1 MTTPIKL
8 IADCEIKAA
17 DAKRVPTVEIVAYN
31 GDQMTVPGYGR
42 VVLSLAAMELAT
54 VPLLADHDN
63 QLNSVAGSGTP
74 SVVGNQLVVTGTL
87 ASGTPAGEQIL
98 ALHRAGV
105 RLQASVGC
113 EPQEQQ
119 FVAGGESINAN
130 GRTIVAPKG
139 GLTHVT
145 KSVLRE
151 VSFVACGADR
161 HTSVSIAAKFRGKT
175 MDSTSPCKE
184 LSEFVATTLPSVD
197 QSSLTENEW
206 ASLNANMEG
215 RSTATPADFQAVA
228 PMILASADPVVNE
241 QTRLNQIDRATSGE
255 WGEGFSTQ
263 VNQLRAAAIG
273 GELSVDDLLAQLRP
287 IRAEQFEGKLT
298 MPSTIHAPRNGG
310 MDSKIIEAAFAMN
323 GGLSNVE
330 KVFDEKT
337 LECADRIR
345 ATVSLAQI
353 TLAEAARNG
362 YPLRPGEG
370 ISQGN
375 LRSVLAHAFA
385 PIRGAASFSTVS
397 LPETFSNVAN
407 LYLRAGWMSVDQTI
421 LRISSVRPV
430 DNFKEI
436 KTVSLLGGMEF
447 QPVGADG
454 ELRHGQ
460 LGETFYGNKADTY
473 GILSTITRTDFI
485 NDDLNA
491 LTAIPKRIGRGGML
505 KLNDLGWRE
514 FLDNATFFSV
524 ANKNLTGSE
533 LNDVGLD
540 WTESRYNLLEDPDGQ
555 PLGVPA
561 KILLVPPTQKTMA
574 LKLLGSVYVTGIQEM
589 PSGNIWRNRFVL
601 ESSPYMENPK
611 YAGSSSQCWYLLASP
626 GDLPVL
632 EIVALNGR
640 VEPTIETAEANF
652 NVLGVELRGFSDIG
666 IRRQEHRGG
675 IKADGTLF
683 DEES

>member
-263 VNQLRAAAIG
+263 VNQLR
-273 GELSVDDLLAQLRP
+273 R
-287 IRAEQFEGKLT
+287 
-298 MPSTIHAPRNGG
+298 
-310 MDSKIIEAAFAMN
+310 
-323 GGLSNVE
+323 
-330 KVFDEKT
+330 
-337 LECADRIR
+337 
-345 ATVSLAQI
+345 
-353 TLAEAARNG
+353 
-362 YPLRPGEG
+362 
-370 ISQGN
+370 
-375 LRSVLAHAFA
+375 
-385 PIRGAASFSTVS
+385 
-397 LPETFSNVAN
+397 
-407 LYLRAGWMSVDQTI
+407 
-421 LRISSVRPV
+421 
-430 DNFKEI
+430 
-436 KTVSLLGGMEF
+436 
-447 QPVGADG
+447 
-454 ELRHGQ
+454 
-460 LGETFYGNKADTY
+460 
-473 GILSTITRTDFI
+473 
-485 NDDLNA
+485 
-491 LTAIPKRIGRGGML
+491 
-505 KLNDLGWRE
+505 
-514 FLDNATFFSV
+514 
-524 ANKNLTGSE
+524 
-533 LNDVGLD
+533 
-540 WTESRYNLLEDPDGQ
+540 
-555 PLGVPA
+555 
-561 KILLVPPTQKTMA
+561 
-574 LKLLGSVYVTGIQEM
+574 
-589 PSGNIWRNRFVL
+589 RNR
-601 ESSPYMENPK
+601 
-611 YAGSSSQCWYLLASP
+611 
-626 GDLPVL
+626 
-632 EIVALNGR
+632 R
-640 VEPTIETAEANF
+640 
-652 NVLGVELRGFSDIG
+652 
-666 IRRQEHRGG
+666 
-675 IKADGTLF
+675 
-683 DEES
+683 